1 MSESKNGGIQSVK
14 RALDIIELL
23 AESKE
28 DLGVTQIAKKTGLC
42 KTTAFRLL
50 GTLVDEGYVQ
60 KKHSESA
67 YGLSMK
73 FLKISSSIL
82 ERQNIRDIATPYMR
96 TLSDKTEEIVHLAVM
111 DVNEVVYIEKM
122 ESKERSIRIF
132 STVGKRSPM
141 HCTGLGKAILSGLTD
156 DEVER
161 IVEQKGLTQ
170 YTENTISTIE
180 DLKKELGQIRTQGCA
195 FDQAEHELGIWCVA
209 APIYTRD
216 GTCIA
221 AISITTPEML
231 VSEEK
236 KELLTREVINTA
248 RDISSQLGY
257 M

>member
-1 MSESKNGGIQSVK
+1 MNESKNAGVQSVK

-23 AESKE
+23 ADSKD

-60 KKHSESA
+60 KKHSENA

-82 ERQNIRDIATPYMR
+82 GRQNIREIAAPYMR
-96 TLSDKTEEIVHLAVM
+96 TLSDKTKEIVHLAVM

-122 ESKERSIRIF
+122 ESNEHSIRIF
-132 STVGKRSPM
+132 STVGKRSPV
-141 HCTGLGKAILSGLTD
+141 HCTGLGKALLSGLSNE
-156 DEVER
+156 EVER
-161 IVEQKGLTQ
+161 IVKQKGLTQ
-170 YTENTISTIE
+170 YTKNTITTIE
-180 DLKKELGQIRTQGCA
+180 ALKKELQQIRVQGCA

-209 APIYTRD
+209 APIYARD
-216 GTCIA
+216 GSCIA

-231 VSEEK
+231 ISDEK
-236 KELLTREVINTA
+236 KVMLTREVINTA
-248 RDISSQLGY
+248 REISSQLGY